1 MSRQPA
7 QVWIFLAGC
16 LLATGMGCGAKPDS
30 EYSASSDSESLTA
43 SAPAEAEFSTAG
55 DAAPEFPGGDE
66 PQTVDPAPT
75 APAPD
80 FAPEAAPELTTVS
93 PEPPIG
99 REIAPRTRIQAQGAD
114 STAARPRYIETEDG
128 RHLVDV
134 FYATDRAPLFQ
145 IGPTPHAPA
154 AMFAAGMA
162 ALFFTCLCVIAVR
175 HRYYKSALV
184 VTLAGIAVTGLWLRT
199 DRIPVLEP
207 VEALLKYGDW
217 YGADRHERQGLSIT
231 EVGLCQVSLPSDH
244 RVGHLESPS
253 IFRLEFSEDRDKH
266 VVIERVERLE
276 TEAFYASLSEHLSS
290 SPREEAL
297 LFIHG
302 YNVGFS
308 EAVQRTAQ
316 IAYDLRFPGA
326 AVCYTWPSQ
335 GGMASYKV
343 DEANVGWT
351 VLHLE
356 EFVETLCRRSGVKRL
371 HLIAHSMG
379 NRALTQSLERLALRN
394 APIQGQ
400 IGQVILAAPD
410 VDSSEFRQR
419 YAPAIVQLAEH
430 ATLYASSHD
439 RALLLSAS
447 IHGYQRA
454 GLSGSNLTTFPGI
467 ETVDASPIDTSVI
480 GHSYYGDNP
489 VMIRDLRSLIG
500 EGLPAENRSWLRKIS
515 QDPEL
520 QFWTF
525 RPVTDPLAGLDDDES
540 PRY

>member
-1 MSRQPA
+1 
-7 QVWIFLAGC
+7 
-16 LLATGMGCGAKPDS
+16 MGS
-30 EYSASSDSESLTA
+30 
-43 SAPAEAEFSTAG
+43 
-55 DAAPEFPGGDE
+55 
-66 PQTVDPAPT
+66 PAPHEHPG
-75 APAPD
+75 A
-80 FAPEAAPELTTVS
+80 EAAPAAEYPPEIHAIEMYPGEGATLE
-93 PEPPIG
+93 PEPSAAIPKDVPATATLEPSMAAAEPPTL
-99 REIAPRTRIQAQGAD
+99 REINPRSGTKATGAAT
-114 STAARPRYIETEDG
+114 SSPQPRYIETEDG

-145 IGPTPHAPA
+145 TGKVPLAQTAVMA
-154 AMFAAGMA
+154 AILAALVFCGLSLILARQRHFKSAVLTAVAGM
-162 ALFFTCLCVIAVR
+162 
-175 HRYYKSALV
+175 
-184 VTLAGIAVTGLWLRT
+184 AVTGLWLRT
-199 DRIPVLEP
+199 DRIPLPEP
-207 VEALLKYGDW
+207 VEALLKFGDW
-217 YGADRHERQGLSIT
+217 YGADRHERRGQSVT

-244 RVGHLESPS
+244 RVGRLETPS
-253 IFRLEFSEDRDKH
+253 IFRLEFHEDRDKH
-266 VVIERVERLE
+266 VVIERLERLE
-276 TEAFYASLSEHLSS
+276 ADAFYTSLSEHISS

-297 LFIHG
+297 VFIHG

-316 IAYDLRFPGA
+316 MAYDLRFPGA

-356 EFVETLCRRSGVKRL
+356 EFVEDLCQRSGVKRL

-379 NRALTQSLERLALRN
+379 NRALTQSLERLALRQ

-410 VDSSEFRQR
+410 VDTSEFRQR
-419 YAPAIVQLAEH
+419 YAPAIAQLAEH
-430 ATLYASSHD
+430 VTLYASSHD

-454 GLSGSNLTTFPGI
+454 GLSGSSLTAFPGI

-500 EGLPAENRSWLRKIS
+500 EGLPAENRTWLRKMT
-515 QDPEL
+515 QDSDL
-520 QFWTF
+520 HLWTF
-525 RPVTDPLAGLDDDES
+525 RPVTDPLAGLDDE
-540 PRY
+540 PRN